1 MKHLS
6 YETINRYLEGNL
18 TETELFELEEH
29 IHGCIGCRK
38 ELDFN
43 KTLFSSLK
51 NSIVIPSPDFSGK
64 VMKKISRSAIFI
76 INFKKLF
83 NPVNLYIFFFSSIV
97 IIYSLFSSVISDKAG
112 KPAQWTESI
121 NTYYDKLTESL
132 FLGLEPFRD
141 KLNLLFQKN
150 GLLYLF
156 LGLSFIIVF
165 MLFDK
170 YVVERSGK
178 RKSIGTFLI

>member
-1 MKHLS
+1 MEHLS

-18 TETELFELEEH
+18 SENELFELEEH
-29 IHGCIGCRK
+29 LNGCIGCRK
-38 ELDFN
+38 ELEFN
-43 KTLFSSLK
+43 KKLFSSL
-51 NSIVIPSPDFSGK
+51 NDSLVIPSPDFSVK
-64 VMKKISRSAIFI
+64 IMKKISRSELFV

-97 IIYSLFSSVISDKAG
+97 IIYSVFNSIKSDNTG
-112 KPAQWTESI
+112 KPALWTESI

-156 LGLSFIIVF
+156 LGLSFIIIF
-165 MLFDK
+165 LLFDK